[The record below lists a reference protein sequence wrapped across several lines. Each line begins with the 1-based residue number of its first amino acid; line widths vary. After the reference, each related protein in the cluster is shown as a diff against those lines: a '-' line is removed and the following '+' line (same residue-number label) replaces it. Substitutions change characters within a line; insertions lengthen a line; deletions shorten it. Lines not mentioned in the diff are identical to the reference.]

1 MKLKAEELRFPFLF
15 PYNNFYFLCAGSSHY
30 QNLHSLLTNSG
41 WFLSMTTDLVEFH
54 GSSMQE
60 EGRRRKEI
68 RKDGGRGYN
77 AIIFIERI
85 RASKDLTET
94 KQLAE
99 ENERKRYLALR
110 KAEKEEEKRA
120 RDKVLRKLEQDKVRR
135 YHLGLPP
142 ERPAALK
149 PSTPLFQEKRLQT
162 LLPVKSVTKAEHM
175 KECLRTIKHN
185 HQDDGARVRRAFQTL
200 LIYIR
205 NVAKNPD
212 EEKFRKIRLS
222 NLLFQDR
229 VGNLRGGV
237 EFLELCGFERT
248 GGEEYLYLPRDEA
261 VLNTVGF
268 ELKSAMTNPF
278 FGVLSGQEVIA
289 V

>member
-149 PSTPLFQEKRLQT
+149 PSTPLFQEKR
-162 LLPVKSVTKAEHM
+162 
-175 KECLRTIKHN
+175 
-185 HQDDGARVRRAFQTL
+185 DDGARVRRAFQTL